1 MTIKVSMKKVM
12 TTKAA
17 MTKAAT
23 KLNSAFTAPHTQAQ
37 RHLGSQ
43 WRQWLLAGAAAVT
56 LSFTSMTAMA
66 KPVTGEQ
73 SPDFTL
79 KSRDSGNMKLSEQ
92 RGNIVLVNFW
102 ASWCGPCRE
111 ELPAF
116 EELYQEYQDM
126 GVEILAVNVDD
137 EAAKAD
143 VLLQD
148 IEVTFPVLY
157 DTSGEVSKLYDV
169 NAMPT
174 TVLVDRDG
182 NVRLLHP
189 GYRKGDEKK
198 YEKAIKMLMRE

>member
-1 MTIKVSMKKVM
+1 MIFKQTNLSKTGLRKAG
-12 TTKAA
+12 TKS
-17 MTKAAT
+17 TLGKFILLGAAT
-23 KLNSAFTAPHTQAQ
+23 LS
-37 RHLGSQ
+37 LC
-43 WRQWLLAGAAAVT
+43 LGAANV
-56 LSFTSMTAMA
+56 SA
-66 KPVTGEQ
+66 KPVSGEK

-79 KSRDSGNMKLSEQ
+79 KSKDGGNMRLSEQ

-116 EELYQEYQDM
+116 EELYQEYQDL

-137 EAAKAD
+137 DPEKAN
-143 VLLQD
+143 VLLDD
-148 IEVTFPVLY
+148 IEVSFPVLF
-157 DTSGEVSKLYDV
+157 DTSGDVSQLYDV

-174 TVLVDRDG
+174 TVMVDRDG

>member
-1 MTIKVSMKKVM
+1 
-12 TTKAA
+12 
-17 MTKAAT
+17 MTKMNRALI
-23 KLNSAFTAPHTQAQ
+23 KSISLNSSSSAS
-37 RHLGSQ
+37 L
-43 WRQWLLAGAAAVT
+43 RQWLM
-56 LSFTSMTAMA
+56 TSALVLTITFASISA
-66 KPVTGEQ
+66 IANPTSGDQ

-79 KSRDSGNMKLSEQ
+79 KSRDGGNIKLSEQ

-116 EELYQEYQDM
+116 EKLYQEYQDL
-126 GVEILAVNVDD
+126 GVEILAVNVDS
-137 EAAKAD
+137 EAEKAN
-143 VLLQD
+143 VLLDD
-148 IEVTFPVLY
+148 IEVSFPVLF
-157 DTSGEVSKLYDV
+157 DTSGEVSQLYDV
-169 NAMPT
+169 SAMPT

>member
-1 MTIKVSMKKVM
+1 MTDMNTTLA
-12 TTKAA
+12 TTKSVENTSA
-17 MTKAAT
+17 MS
-23 KLNSAFTAPHTQAQ
+23 L
-37 RHLGSQ
+37 
-43 WRQWLLAGAAAVT
+43 RQCLLTSIVAIA
-56 LSFTSMTAMA
+56 LSFASVAAIA
-66 KPVTGEQ
+66 KPTSGEK

-79 KSRDSGNMKLSEQ
+79 KSRDGGNIKLSEQ

-137 EAAKAD
+137 EAEKAN

-148 IEVTFPVLY
+148 IEVSFPVLF
-157 DTSGEVSKLYDV
+157 DTSGEVSQLYDV
-169 NAMPT
+169 SAMPT

-189 GYRKGDEKK
+189 GYRSGDEKK

>member
-1 MTIKVSMKKVM
+1 MTIIN
-12 TTKAA
+12 KALKNA
-17 MTKAAT
+17 LLT
-23 KLNSAFTAPHTQAQ
+23 
-37 RHLGSQ
+37 GS
-43 WRQWLLAGAAAVT
+43 T
-56 LSFTSMTAMA
+56 LVALSLTSMSALA
-66 KPVTGEQ
+66 KPATGEL

-79 KSRDSGNMKLSEQ
+79 KSREGGNIKLSEQ

-116 EELYQEYQDM
+116 EELYEEYQDM

-137 EAAKAD
+137 VAEKAD

-148 IEVTFPVLY
+148 IEVSFPVLY
-157 DTSGEVSKLYDV
+157 DTSGEVSELYEV
-169 NAMPT
+169 RAMPT
-174 TVLVDRDG
+174 TVLIDRDG

>member
-1 MTIKVSMKKVM
+1 MNTALATSILAKPLSANRMLQFLVTGAVVVALTI
-12 TTKAA
+12 
-17 MTKAAT
+17 
-23 KLNSAFTAPHTQAQ
+23 
-37 RHLGSQ
+37 GSI
-43 WRQWLLAGAAAVT
+43 
-56 LSFTSMTAMA
+56 SAMA
-66 KPVTGEQ
+66 KPLSGEE

-79 KSRDSGNMKLSEQ
+79 KSRDGGNIKLSEQ

-102 ASWCGPCRE
+102 ASWCGPCRQ

-116 EELYQEYQDM
+116 EALYQEYQDL

-137 EAAKAD
+137 EAEKAK

-148 IEVTFPVLY
+148 IEVSFPVLF
-157 DTSGEVSKLYDV
+157 DTSGEVSQLYDV
-169 NAMPT
+169 SAMPT
-174 TVLVDRDG
+174 TVIVDRDG

>member
-1 MTIKVSMKKVM
+1 MTSSTAKSIKKIFSSMRV
-12 TTKAA
+12 
-17 MTKAAT
+17 
-23 KLNSAFTAPHTQAQ
+23 
-37 RHLGSQ
+37 LGVASI
-43 WRQWLLAGAAAVT
+43 AAVALT
-56 LSFTSMTAMA
+56 ALSMGSANA
-66 KPVTGEQ
+66 SGPVTGEQ

-79 KSRDSGNMKLSEQ
+79 ESKDGGNMRLSEQ

-116 EELYQEYQDM
+116 EELYQEYADL
-126 GVEILAVNVDD
+126 GVEILAINVDD
-137 EAAKAD
+137 EKEKAN
-143 VLLQD
+143 VLLDD
-148 IEVTFPVLY
+148 IEVSYPVLF
-157 DTSGEVSKLYDV
+157 DTAGEVSKLYDV

-174 TVLVDRDG
+174 TVMVDRDG

>member
-1 MTIKVSMKKVM
+1 MMTYMKRIFAVS
-12 TTKAA
+12 TSSSRNRDS
-17 MTKAAT
+17 AT
-23 KLNSAFTAPHTQAQ
+23 FSINSC
-37 RHLGSQ
+37 
-43 WRQWLLAGAAAVT
+43 LAIGALV
-56 LSFTSMTAMA
+56 LSLALSSASTIA
-66 KPVTGEQ
+66 KPVTGEK

-79 KSRDSGNMKLSEQ
+79 KSRDGGNMKLSEQ

-137 EAAKAD
+137 EAEKAN

-148 IEVTFPVLY
+148 IEVSFPVLF

>member
-1 MTIKVSMKKVM
+1 MTYMNRFFAMSK
-12 TTKAA
+12 TTKLFSASVSLS
-17 MTKAAT
+17 TTRNAT
-23 KLNSAFTAPHTQAQ
+23 KSNL
-37 RHLGSQ
+37 RK
-43 WRQWLLAGAAAVT
+43 LLVVGAAA
-56 LSFTSMTAMA
+56 LSLSLASVNAMA
-66 KPVTGEQ
+66 KPVSGEK

-79 KSRDSGNMKLSEQ
+79 KSRDGGNMKLSEQ

-137 EAAKAD
+137 EAEKAN

-148 IEVTFPVLY
+148 IEVSFPVLF
-157 DTSGEVSKLYDV
+157 DTSGDVSKLYDV
-169 NAMPT
+169 SAMPT

>member
-1 MTIKVSMKKVM
+1 MTNMNRALITLIALNNVSGVS
-12 TTKAA
+12 
-17 MTKAAT
+17 
-23 KLNSAFTAPHTQAQ
+23 L
-37 RHLGSQ
+37 
-43 WRQWLLAGAAAVT
+43 RQWIMTSAVALALIFASIGAI
-56 LSFTSMTAMA
+56 A
-66 KPVTGEQ
+66 KPTSGEL

-79 KSRDSGNMKLSEQ
+79 KSRDGGNIKLSEQ

-116 EELYQEYQDM
+116 EKLYQEYQDL
-126 GVEILAVNVDD
+126 GVEILAVNVDS
-137 EAAKAD
+137 EAEKAN
-143 VLLQD
+143 VLLDD
-148 IEVTFPVLY
+148 IEVSFPVLF
-157 DTSGEVSKLYDV
+157 DTSGEVSQLYDV
-169 NAMPT
+169 SAMPT

>member
-1 MTIKVSMKKVM
+1 MINMNRALITSISSNNASGVS
-12 TTKAA
+12 
-17 MTKAAT
+17 
-23 KLNSAFTAPHTQAQ
+23 L
-37 RHLGSQ
+37 
-43 WRQWLLAGAAAVT
+43 RQWIMTSAVALALTIA
-56 LSFTSMTAMA
+56 STSAIA
-66 KPVTGEQ
+66 KPTSGEQ

-79 KSRDSGNMKLSEQ
+79 KSRDGGNIKLSEQ

-116 EELYQEYQDM
+116 EKLYQEYQDL
-126 GVEILAVNVDD
+126 GVEILAVNVDS
-137 EAAKAD
+137 EAEKAN
-143 VLLQD
+143 VLLDD
-148 IEVTFPVLY
+148 IEVSFPVLF
-157 DTSGEVSKLYDV
+157 DTSGEVSQLYDV

>member
-1 MTIKVSMKKVM
+1 MTYMNKILAR
-12 TTKAA
+12 TTSLA
-17 MTKAAT
+17 MP
-23 KLNSAFTAPHTQAQ
+23 SADK
-37 RHLGSQ
+37 
-43 WRQWLLAGAAAVT
+43 AAVT
-56 LSFTSMTAMA
+56 SSFHKWLIIGATALTLSITGMNANA
-66 KPVTGEQ
+66 KPVPGET

-79 KSRDSGNMKLSEQ
+79 KSKDGGNMRLSEQ
-92 RGNIVLVNFW
+92 RGNIVIVNFW

-137 EAAKAD
+137 EAEKAN

-148 IEVTFPVLY
+148 IEVSFPVLF

-169 NAMPT
+169 SAMPT

-182 NVRLLHP
+182 NVRLVHP